1 MLCRRANR
9 SEVVN
14 LSVIL
19 LFGKLLFVQFC
30 WSPPHGGRELKR
42 RCGARHTLSKRSP
55 PHGGRELETF
65 CVRTPT
71 LSCSF
76 AHTRGRELKLSS
88 EVYDTYHLWSP
99 PHGGR
104 ELKRERIDL
113 ILNFFSSP
121 PPRGR
126 ELKPLCYYYSKFVKE
141 VRHPHGG
148 REL

>member
-30 WSPPHGGRELKR
+30 WSPPHGGRELKPRPSAQKARRAKRSPPHGGRELKR

-121 PPRGR
+121 PLTGA
-126 ELKPLCYYYSKFVKE
+126 
-141 VRHPHGG
+141 
-148 REL
+148 

>member
-42 RCGARHTLSKRSP
+42 
-55 PHGGRELETF
+55 
-65 CVRTPT
+65 
-71 LSCSF
+71 
-76 AHTRGRELKLSS
+76 
-88 EVYDTYHLWSP
+88 
-99 PHGGR
+99 
-104 ELKRERIDL
+104 ERIDL

-121 PPRGR
+121 PSRGR

-141 VRHPHGG
+141 VRHHHGG

>member
-42 RCGARHTLSKRSP
+42 FAAALGAHVIRSP
-55 PHGGRELETF
+55 PHGGREL
-65 CVRTPT
+65 
-71 LSCSF
+71 
-76 AHTRGRELKLSS
+76 KLLDKLRYP
-88 EVYDTYHLWSP
+88 VILWSP

-104 ELKRERIDL
+104 ELK
-113 ILNFFSSP
+113 
-121 PPRGR
+121 PR
-126 ELKPLCYYYSKFVKE
+126 
-141 VRHPHGG
+141 
-148 REL
+148 

>member
-1 MLCRRANR
+1 MKQKKDKF
-9 SEVVN
+9 
-14 LSVIL
+14 I
-19 LFGKLLFVQFC
+19 KLYRD
-30 WSPPHGGRELKR
+30 S
-42 RCGARHTLSKRSP
+42 SP

-121 PPRGR
+121 PSRGR

>member
-1 MLCRRANR
+1 MKQKKDKF
-9 SEVVN
+9 
-14 LSVIL
+14 I
-19 LFGKLLFVQFC
+19 KLYRD
-30 WSPPHGGRELKR
+30 S
-42 RCGARHTLSKRSP
+42 SP

-76 AHTRGRELKLSS
+76 AHTRGRELK
-88 EVYDTYHLWSP
+88 
-99 PHGGR
+99 
-104 ELKRERIDL
+104 RERIDL

-121 PPRGR
+121 PLRGR